1 MDIRKRKPQETFT
14 TKDDLHEQ
22 KRRKLGDGSATMNVL
37 VNVVEDRLKKIELKT
52 SEFCKTLK
60 ENISE
65 WEKEKSEIEAKMKM
79 KDLYLAKKLHDTICM
94 LKELQ
99 RKNEQEKLRW
109 KEEKTILIASSENL
123 KEQVENIALQYMTA
137 TQGVQLE
144 PTLHL
149 DEVDNNIM
157 EAYGNGK
164 GLNDSTKYSSKVA
177 KAKCFFQF
185 RKGKW
190 HDVETEYFKL
200 LVLGFQQGI
209 LNIVENYPCRIFLA
223 HALACD
229 PMRISKKFV
238 GDKQIGKQ
246 RFVSKPPAYI
256 AAYDTNA
263 LKKYSEKIKCIQKE
277 FQTLLVHNI
286 RDKPV
291 DNGLWAFEEEILT
304 RVLWPSVVTKEE
316 INVEEKNDENHNEK
330 T

>member
-1 MDIRKRKPQETFT
+1 
-14 TKDDLHEQ
+14 
-22 KRRKLGDGSATMNVL
+22 MNVL

-65 WEKEKSEIEAKMKM
+65 WEKEKSEIEAKMKT

-209 LNIVENYPCRIFLA
+209 LNIFENYPCRIFLA

-291 DNGLWAFEEEILT
+291 DNGLWALEEEILT